1 MNRYRLKKIVF
12 ISSLFLSV
20 SAIILLFIRARTD
33 AASGTEMPEGVSDR
47 HFVTAVTLP
56 DELDFAG
63 EPVPLENFDVRES
76 LDMELLINKYWQS
89 HTLLLIKRANRH
101 FPVIEKVLREN
112 NMPDDLKYL
121 AVAESD
127 LTNVTSPSDA
137 VGYWQFLEGTARE
150 LGLEVNDEV
159 DERYH
164 LEKSTE
170 AACKFLKQSYELY
183 GSWTTA
189 AASYNAGRTG
199 INRQIGRQGTNYY
212 YDLLLNGE
220 TGRYIYRVLALK
232 LILSDPAEY
241 GFEIKEQDMYPVIPT
256 YEVTLDTPVEDF
268 SLLSER
274 YSINY
279 KILKY
284 FNPWLRENYLS
295 NPGGKTYYIRI
306 PVSGYRSFIQ
316 DAQPAD

>member
-1 MNRYRLKKIVF
+1 MNRYRLKEIVF
-12 ISSLFLSV
+12 ISTLFLSV
-20 SAIILLFIRARTD
+20 SIVIFLFIRARADED
-33 AASGTEMPEGVSDR
+33 AGMGTAEGVSDKQIITP
-47 HFVTAVTLP
+47 VELP
-56 DELDFAG
+56 AELDFAG
-63 EPVPLENFDVRES
+63 EPVPLENFDVQES

-89 HTLLLIKRANRH
+89 HTLLLIKRAHRY
-101 FPVIEKVLREN
+101 FPAIEKVLQEN
-112 NMPDDLKYL
+112 KMPDDLKYL

-127 LTNVTSPSDA
+127 LTNATSPSNA

-150 LGLEVNDEV
+150 LGLEVNNEV

-199 INRQIGRQGTNYY
+199 INRQVGRQGTNYY

-220 TGRYIYRVLALK
+220 TSRYIYRILALK
-232 LILSDPAEY
+232 MILSDPAAY
-241 GFEIKEQDMYPVIPT
+241 GFMIDVKHMYPVIPT
-256 YEVTLDTPVEDF
+256 YEVTLDATVDDF
-268 SLLSER
+268 SVLSER

-284 FNPWLRENYLS
+284 FNPWLRESYLS
-295 NPGGKTYYIRI
+295 NTAKKTYYIQI
-306 PVSGYRSFIQ
+306 TVSGYRNF
-316 DAQPAD
+316 DAGEQTVE

>member
-1 MNRYRLKKIVF
+1 MNSTRLRKIGF
-12 ISSLFLSV
+12 TLSLTLFLP
-20 SAIILLFIRARTD
+20 AIILLFIRA
-33 AASGTEMPEGVSDR
+33 GTGTVSEMETEDDITDR
-47 HFVTAVTLP
+47 HIITPVDLP
-56 DELDFAG
+56 DKLEFAG
-63 EPVPLENFDVRES
+63 EPVPLHNFDVRES

-101 FPVIEKVLREN
+101 FPVIEKVLKEN

-127 LTNVTSPSDA
+127 LTNVTSLSDA

-150 LGLEVNDEV
+150 LGLEVNAEV

-170 AACKFLKQSYELY
+170 AACTFLARSYELY
-183 GSWTTA
+183 GSWTMA

-199 INRQIGRQGTNYY
+199 INRQIGRQGTEYY
-212 YDLLLNGE
+212 YDLLLNDE
-220 TGRYIYRVLALK
+220 TGRYIYRILALK
-232 LILSDPAEY
+232 LILSDPGAY
-241 GFEIKEQDMYPVIPT
+241 GFEIEQQDLYPVIPT
-256 YEVTLDTPVEDF
+256 YEVSLDTPVDDF
-268 SLLSER
+268 TELSGR

-284 FNPWLRENYLS
+284 FNPWLREIYLS
-295 NPGGKTYYIRI
+295 NPERKTYYIQV
-306 PVSGYRSFIQ
+306 PVSGYRNF
-316 DAQPAD
+316 DYNGQPAD

>member
-1 MNRYRLKKIVF
+1 MNRYRLRQIVL
-12 ISSLFLSV
+12 ITSLFLSV
-20 SAIILLFIRARTD
+20 SVTIFLFIRAGTGTV
-33 AASGTEMPEGVSDR
+33 SGTGSEESGPDR
-47 HFVTAVTLP
+47 HIITPVDLP
-56 DELDFAG
+56 GKLYFAG
-63 EPVPLENFDVRES
+63 EGVPLENFDVRES

-89 HTLLLIKRANRH
+89 HSLLLIKRANRH
-101 FPVIEKVLREN
+101 FPVIEKVLSEN
-112 NMPDDLKYL
+112 DMPDDLKYL

-127 LTNVTSPSDA
+127 LTNLTSPSDA

-170 AACKFLKQSYELY
+170 AACKFLRQSYEIY

-199 INRQIGRQGTNYY
+199 INKQIERQGTKYY

-232 LILSDPAEY
+232 LILSDPAAY
-241 GFEIKEQDMYPVIPT
+241 GFEVKERDLYPAIPT

-268 SLLSER
+268 AALSER

-284 FNPWLRENYLS
+284 FNPWLRETYLS
-295 NPGGKTYYIRI
+295 NPDRKVYYIRI
-306 PVSGYRSFIQ
+306 PVNGYRSFNQ
-316 DAQPAD
+316 EAQPAD

>member
-1 MNRYRLKKIVF
+1 MNSHPLRKIVF
-12 ISSLFLSV
+12 VISLLLGISL
-20 SAIILLFIRARTD
+20 IILLFIHAATGNLSTAERTD
-33 AASGTEMPEGVSDR
+33 DITDR
-47 HFVTAVTLP
+47 HPVTPVDLP
-56 DELDFAG
+56 DKLDFAG

-101 FPVIEKVLREN
+101 FPAIEKVLREN
-112 NMPDDLKYL
+112 HIPDDLKYL

-127 LTNVTSPSDA
+127 LMNLTSPSDA

-150 LGLEVNDEV
+150 LGLEVNQEV

-183 GSWTTA
+183 GSWTMA

-199 INRQIGRQGTNYY
+199 INRQIARQGTGYY

-220 TGRYIYRVLALK
+220 TGRYIYRILALK
-232 LILSDPAEY
+232 LILSDPGAY
-241 GFEIKEQDMYPVIPT
+241 GFKIEDKDLYPVVPT
-256 YEVTLDTPVEDF
+256 YEVSLDTPVDDF
-268 SLLSER
+268 AGLAQR

-284 FNPWLRENYLS
+284 FNPWLRETYLS
-295 NPGGKTYYIRI
+295 NPGKKTYYIKV
-306 PVSGYRSFIQ
+306 PVSGYRSFDPGGQ
-316 DAQPAD
+316 QAD